1 LNESLSARRYEV
13 VDKLRASGIGT
24 SVYYPKPVPHM
35 SYYKNRYGYDEDS
48 FPVAA
53 KISNGSISLP
63 VGPHIDRDDARY
75 IAVKVKEVIREMN
88 RGS

>member
-1 LNESLSARRYEV
+1 MQVKNALNWKIFVFLLCDINQQYQRVLDTRSN
-13 VDKLRASGIGT
+13 T
-24 SVYYPKPVPHM
+24 
-35 SYYKNRYGYDEDS
+35 RYGYDEDS